1 MGLPAAIAL
10 GTDAAAGHVAQ
21 VSAAEIA
28 WRAAA

>member
-1 MGLPAAIAL
+1 LPATIAL

-28 WRAAA
+28 WRAAV